1 MSTSISTK
9 LALAKTSLTDRD
21 SKISKTV
28 GYYAGF
34 VILGLVIASLGPTLS
49 GLSEQTQS
57 QLSQISYLF
66 IARSFGY
73 LLGSLYGGRLYDRV
87 AGHKV
92 LVGMLVVIAA
102 MAFLVPM
109 IPLLWLLV
117 VVMLLMGIGEGG
129 LDVGCNTLLIWLY
142 RDNVGPYMNGLHFF
156 FGVGAFVAPL
166 IIAWAVLVSGDIA
179 WGYWILALLILPVA
193 IWVLRLPSPNPPTET
208 EKSRAGGV
216 NYLLVSLVAAFLFL
230 YVGAEVGYGGWIFT
244 FAVQQLN
251 LSGVAAAAY
260 LTSAFWG
267 ALTLGRLLS
276 IPIATRLRPRTIL
289 LADLVGC
296 LASIAVLLLW
306 SESIIAIWIGTLGLG
321 LFLASI
327 FPTTLTLAE
336 RRMTITGRV
345 TGWFF
350 VGVGAG
356 AMTIPWLIGQLFE
369 SAGPQVLLFILV
381 VDLLLAL
388 GLYFVL
394 IAISSRTADIYT
406 RED

>member
-1 MSTSISTK
+1 
-9 LALAKTSLTDRD
+9 
-21 SKISKTV
+21 
-28 GYYAGF
+28 
-34 VILGLVIASLGPTLS
+34 
-49 GLSEQTQS
+49 
-57 QLSQISYLF
+57 
-66 IARSFGY
+66 
-73 LLGSLYGGRLYDRV
+73 
-87 AGHKV
+87 
-92 LVGMLVVIAA
+92 
-102 MAFLVPM
+102 
-109 IPLLWLLV
+109 
-117 VVMLLMGIGEGG
+117 
-129 LDVGCNTLLIWLY
+129 
-142 RDNVGPYMNGLHFF
+142 
-156 FGVGAFVAPL
+156 
-166 IIAWAVLVSGDIA
+166 
-179 WGYWILALLILPVA
+179 WILALLILPVA